1 MENYNLENYEDFTE
15 REKQYKEK
23 IEQLEN
29 DLQKERNIYE
39 IGNKN
44 SEVIINL
51 KNDILSK
58 EKQIEEITAKNNKQ
72 KEELELVSHEIDLK
86 LKKLSNATQ
95 VVNIKKRDDQ
105 FELNED
111 IKMKEKQI
119 NNINNIIEILQ
130 NENDKLKMKLDF
142 MTHNNGS
149 TGEKFKIIELDKK
162 ILSLNRDIKQK
173 KLLIQE
179 HGKCA
184 SIKNQ
189 ILKKISLIQNE
200 IYNEREISNK
210 LKKKLGSTG
219 SKYMLIKQDY
229 EHKYKN
235 QRISKS
241 NKKIYLRKDIYPQNT
256 LNQNELNAIFSAV
269 NKNKNAFV
277 SILQRLNINKDII
290 NNFNFDNNN
299 INIKNAENQIEILQN
314 KQKINIEKSN
324 KLLEQ
329 INEVE
334 QNNNN
339 KNKKIKLLKNELEN
353 LLEDNNINKLTD
365 SLDIIE
371 KQKSAE
377 NSNKNISK
385 LNPNFKRI
393 KIDANKN
400 REDNS

>member
-162 ILSLNRDIKQK
+162 ILSL
-173 KLLIQE
+173 
-179 HGKCA
+179 
-184 SIKNQ
+184 
-189 ILKKISLIQNE
+189 
-200 IYNEREISNK
+200 
-210 LKKKLGSTG
+210 
-219 SKYMLIKQDY
+219 
-229 EHKYKN
+229 
-235 QRISKS
+235 KS
-241 NKKIYLRKDIYPQNT
+241 NVFIYSMKIW
-256 LNQNELNAIFSAV
+256 
-269 NKNKNAFV
+269 
-277 SILQRLNINKDII
+277 ILYR
-290 NNFNFDNNN
+290 
-299 INIKNAENQIEILQN
+299 
-314 KQKINIEKSN
+314 
-324 KLLEQ
+324 
-329 INEVE
+329 
-334 QNNNN
+334 
-339 KNKKIKLLKNELEN
+339 
-353 LLEDNNINKLTD
+353 
-365 SLDIIE
+365 
-371 KQKSAE
+371 
-377 NSNKNISK
+377 
-385 LNPNFKRI
+385 
-393 KIDANKN
+393 
-400 REDNS
+400 